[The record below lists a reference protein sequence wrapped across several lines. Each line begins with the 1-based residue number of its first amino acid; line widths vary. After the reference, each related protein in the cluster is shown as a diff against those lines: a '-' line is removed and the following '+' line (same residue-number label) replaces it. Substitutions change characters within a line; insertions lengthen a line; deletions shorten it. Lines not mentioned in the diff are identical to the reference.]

1 MYILYI
7 KTLKTSSTYLSPML
21 QRILKPVRF
30 MYICGSFHLLLPATA
45 VIFYDRRTH
54 RFVCF
59 QWRMPWY
66 AMPSSQF
73 LTWSGFVCTCLRIH
87 TYIYLIITRIWL
99 HNIFFFHVWF
109 YGHIHISHQGSTAA
123 TQMAAQ
129 HHPCIRLSGAGALGS
144 SPCTWP
150 EIRLHTLAAQPV
162 DIWYLTQPPKGN
174 RHCIYLPTCIWEP
187 ISLTLARSHSDHQIL
202 STAYQVV

>member
-21 QRILKPVRF
+21 QKILKPVRF

-87 TYIYLIITRIWL
+87 TYVYLIITRIWL
-99 HNIFFFHVWF
+99 HNIFFFMCDF
-109 YGHIHISHQGSTAA
+109 TGIFIYHIKAVQLLHKWLHSIIPASACQVQVRLDPPHAHGLRSDST
-123 TQMAAQ
+123 
-129 HHPCIRLSGAGALGS
+129 L
-144 SPCTWP
+144 
-150 EIRLHTLAAQPV
+150 
-162 DIWYLTQPPKGN
+162 
-174 RHCIYLPTCIWEP
+174 
-187 ISLTLARSHSDHQIL
+187 
-202 STAYQVV
+202 